1 MNYERFERDGKNIF
15 LVDMRQDQR
24 AAGFSSLA
32 DAGIRKML
40 KQKKKVLIIA
50 SKKGFASWLLCDDC
64 GFIPKCDHCDIPIA
78 FHQDSQK
85 ELYGICHICKK
96 HYTAFATC
104 PKCGGY
110 EIKLYGTGAQKV
122 ETVLAREYGATKVVT
137 IDSES
142 ANSQAKVKKLQ
153 PEIVTADILVW
164 TSLLATPPA
173 GWTPDLVVV
182 MNADAWLHIP
192 DYKSEEKVFAT
203 LSSIIEHYQGNIIV
217 QSYKVDDPA
226 IRFACSGDKDAFA
239 QWEKVF
245 RQAHGYPPFAQL
257 AVILYKNEIEQK
269 MFTTVNKL
277 YQELLFLNEHAD
289 AKIEIYATPPL
300 VYKMYD
306 KYRYNIVLKW
316 ENLRPF
322 LDDAFEKL
330 NMFGR
335 GFKVDWMPESLV

>member
-32 DAGIRKML
+32 DAGIHKML
-40 KQKKKVLIIA
+40 KANKKVLIIA
-50 SKKGFASWLLCDDC
+50 SKKGFASWLLCDEC
-64 GFIPKCDHCDIPIA
+64 WFIPKCDHCDIPIA
-78 FHQDSQK
+78 FHQDAQK

-96 HYTAFATC
+96 HYSSFATC
-104 PKCGGY
+104 PQCMGHS
-110 EIKLYGTGAQKV
+110 IKLYGTWAQKV
-122 ETVLAREYGATKVVT
+122 ETVLTKEYGAHKVVT
-137 IDSES
+137 VDSES

-153 PEIVTADILVW
+153 PEIAAADILVG

-173 GWTPDLVVV
+173 GWKPDLVIV
-182 MNADAWLHIP
+182 MNADAGLHIP
-192 DYKSEEKVFAT
+192 DYKSEEKVFAN
-203 LSSIIEHYQGNIIV
+203 LSSIIDHYTGSIII
-217 QSYKVDDPA
+217 QSYKIDDPA
-226 IRFACSGDKDAFA
+226 IRFACSGDLDAFSKG
-239 QWEKVF
+239 EKTF
-245 RQAHGYPPFAQL
+245 RQAHGYPPYAEL

-269 MFTTVNKL
+269 MFNTVNKL
-277 YQELLFLNEHAD
+277 YQELLFLNEQSN

-316 ENLRPF
+316 EQLRPF

-335 GFKVDWMPESLV
+335 GFKIDWMPESLV